1 MGSED
6 TARASATHAARFDAP
21 ADEDGRRAADEDGHR
36 AADEDRR
43 CAATSVPFVH
53 PAPLPFASAPRP
65 SAAAGSS
72 QGLVAVS
79 EVSELVASAIAGDPP
94 RAISSAK
101 GASADALAAVSELVR
116 RAVTDARREGASMG
130 ATEARLALQRGASK
144 AEKSA
149 AAAVR
154 AAEESARAAEE
165 KRRVAEE
172 RRRVAEEAL
181 AGRGKTAAL
190 RDAQRTEGEA
200 AEKMRALKAR
210 AEAASNEAA
219 ATRAELK
226 RERQRADDAEAKV
239 SDALRD
245 AKGVASDKK
254 ALADL
259 RAETKR
265 LDAEKRALER
275 SLAETEAAL
284 RAERTRGEAERRWF
298 EEATL
303 QTRSACEAAVRAV
316 ADAARATLATHSR
329 DALGAARDEFRETKA
344 LMSAARSAVAA
355 RHRARIGVGLE
366 REAKRREENAS
377 LRALADRFEAEA
389 EALKRRTV
397 DAERLASAAE
407 HEALVRA
414 KRLDAEATRLE
425 REKTAEARRERDAA
439 REALATARLEA
450 AAATE
455 AAATADVE
463 AEAAWSALAEA
474 EEAARKE
481 GERVKAHAEAACAEA
496 ARRVE
501 AEARAL
507 RERMPNGKP
516 TRGRGASDGGDG
528 WDATRL
534 ASAANA
540 CERRVVEAEADARG
554 ADAASAEGSA
564 ARAIL
569 ELARAERRVVRALL
583 ENASRPGRER
593 LEAGKG
599 AKKTVARRPETQAEA
614 TAAPE
619 PCESPEVG
627 RARKMGGTRSVDSP
641 KLTMS
646 DEDVLE
652 MLNP

>member
-1 MGSED
+1 M
-6 TARASATHAARFDAP
+6 
-21 ADEDGRRAADEDGHR
+21 
-36 AADEDRR
+36 
-43 CAATSVPFVH
+43 
-53 PAPLPFASAPRP
+53 
-65 SAAAGSS
+65 
-72 QGLVAVS
+72 
-79 EVSELVASAIAGDPP
+79 
-94 RAISSAK
+94 
-101 GASADALAAVSELVR
+101 
-116 RAVTDARREGASMG
+116 
-130 ATEARLALQRGASK
+130 
-144 AEKSA
+144 
-149 AAAVR
+149 
-154 AAEESARAAEE
+154 
-165 KRRVAEE
+165 
-172 RRRVAEEAL
+172 
-181 AGRGKTAAL
+181 
-190 RDAQRTEGEA
+190 
-200 AEKMRALKAR
+200 
-210 AEAASNEAA
+210 
-219 ATRAELK
+219 
-226 RERQRADDAEAKV
+226 
-239 SDALRD
+239 
-245 AKGVASDKK
+245 
-254 ALADL
+254 
-259 RAETKR
+259 
-265 LDAEKRALER
+265 
-275 SLAETEAAL
+275 
-284 RAERTRGEAERRWF
+284 
-298 EEATL
+298 
-303 QTRSACEAAVRAV
+303 
-316 ADAARATLATHSR
+316 
-329 DALGAARDEFRETKA
+329 
-344 LMSAARSAVAA
+344 AA

-377 LRALADRFEAEA
+377 LRARADRFEAEA

-614 TAAPE
+614 TA
-619 PCESPEVG
+619 CSSPTSSKPPSAQPTCVIGTFCARTPSVTHDCSHRVAGASARRAGRKVRSTNMPSLKPVRPPDLLTTNGRFTRLPLVLRISMACASLSVG
-627 RARKMGGTRSVDSP
+627 RLSFRFSF
-641 KLTMS
+641 L
-646 DEDVLE
+646 
-652 MLNP
+652 